1 MKSTKEQ
8 TQSRIRPDPL
18 ELLKQEHEEAMHHL
32 QVLENAAD
40 SIKASGFSAEAFEQ
54 IAETIR
60 WMNTEVRRHTK
71 LEEQYLF
78 PLVEHHM
85 KNLAD
90 QVKGDHQDMWDSFS
104 DLLDTV
110 KEVEEGRLHGT
121 SIRTVVAIARTIVEQ
136 MRSHIRRENTILY
149 PALKELMT
157 EQESRALLEGIQQE
171 H

>member
-1 MKSTKEQ
+1 MK
-8 TQSRIRPDPL
+8 D
-18 ELLKQEHEEAMHHL
+18 HEEAMHQL

-71 LEEQYLF
+71 LEEHYLF
-78 PLVEHHM
+78 PLIEHHV
-85 KNLAD
+85 KSLAD
-90 QVKGDHQDMWDSFS
+90 QMKGDHRDMWDSFS
-104 DLLDTV
+104 DLLDAV

-121 SIRTVVAIARTIVEQ
+121 SIQTIVAIARSIVEQ
-136 MRSHIRRENTILY
+136 MRGHIRRENMILY

-157 EQESRALLEGIQQE
+157 EQESSALLDGIQ
-171 H
+171 HAR

>member
-1 MKSTKEQ
+1 VH
-8 TQSRIRPDPL
+8 SRVRPDPL
-18 ELLKQEHEEAMHHL
+18 ELLKADHVEAMHRL

-40 SIKASGFSAEAFEQ
+40 SIKANGFSAEAFEQ

-90 QVKGDHQDMWDSFS
+90 QVKGDHRDMWDSFS

-121 SIRTVVAIARTIVEQ
+121 SIQTVVAIARTILEQ
-136 MRSHIRRENTILY
+136 MRNHIRRENTILY

-157 EQESRALLEGIQQE
+157 EQESSALLEGIQ
-171 H
+171 HYH

>member
-1 MKSTKEQ
+1 MERRAQ
-8 TQSRIRPDPL
+8 G
-18 ELLKQEHEEAMHHL
+18 MHHL
-32 QVLENAAD
+32 QILENAAD
-40 SIKASGFSAEAFEQ
+40 SIKANGFSAEAFEQ

-85 KNLAD
+85 KSLAD

-136 MRSHIRRENTILY
+136 MRAHIRRENTILY

-157 EQESRALLEGIQQE
+157 EQESSALLEGIQ
-171 H
+171 HYH

>member
-1 MKSTKEQ
+1 MKPPLSHV
-8 TQSRIRPDPL
+8 RPDPL
-18 ELLKQEHEEAMHHL
+18 ELLKKEHEEAMNHL

-40 SIKASGFSAEAFEQ
+40 SIKANGFSAEAFEQ

-78 PLVEHHM
+78 PLIEHHM
-85 KNLAD
+85 RNLAD

-104 DLLDTV
+104 DLLSTV

-121 SIRTVVAIARTIVEQ
+121 SIQTVVAIARTIVEQ
-136 MRSHIRRENTILY
+136 MRGHIRRENMILY

-157 EQESRALLEGIQQE
+157 AQESSAMLDGIQ
-171 H
+171 HDH

>member
-1 MKSTKEQ
+1 MKKNSHPNGHKQ
-8 TQSRIRPDPL
+8 DPL
-18 ELLKQEHEEAMHHL
+18 EVLQEEHEEAMRRL
-32 QVLENAAD
+32 LVLENAAD
-40 SIKASGFSAEAFEQ
+40 SIKANGFSAEAFEQ

-78 PLVEHHM
+78 PLIEHHM

-121 SIRTVVAIARTIVEQ
+121 SIRNVVTIARTIAEQ
-136 MRSHIRRENTILY
+136 MRSHIRRENMILY
-149 PALKELMT
+149 PALRELMT
-157 EQESRALLEGIQQE
+157 EKESEGLRRGLLQRQ
-171 H
+171 